1 MGLIDKLY
9 GCFLSIQGPIDES
22 PKMAAFLEQAT
33 AFLHGMCK
41 LSFGM
46 TGRSLSI
53 FDNKRQDPTGLT
65 ALLQSTDLVGVLH
78 MLYCILLHSAPPEP
92 LSVGPTGPQG
102 PYSSVVIQVALQGLR
117 FLNTFALLD
126 LSAFQCVLG
135 AEGLSL
141 AFRHIVSSLLWYCSQ
156 QSSEE
161 LLHELIICVGYFT
174 VNHPD
179 NQVNVQSGRQ
189 PSVLQKLCQLPFQ
202 YFSHPRLIKVLFPS
216 LICACYNNLQ
226 NKVILQQEMSCVLLA
241 TFIQDCATNENQSDS
256 KASQPEKGWAPLN
269 YCELSNR
276 FPRDLWDS
284 ALQFF
289 LKKQEE

>member
-1 MGLIDKLY
+1 MEHK
-9 GCFLSIQGPIDES
+9 
-22 PKMAAFLEQAT
+22 T
-33 AFLHGMCK
+33 ARSG
-41 LSFGM
+41 S
-46 TGRSLSI
+46 SLSI
-53 FDNKRQDPTGLT
+53 FDKKRQDPTGLT
-65 ALLQSTDLVGVLH
+65 ALLQSTDQVGVIN

-92 LSVGPTGPQG
+92 LSTGPEGPQG
-102 PYSSVVIQVALQGLR
+102 PYSPSVIQVALQGLR

-135 AEGLSL
+135 AECLSL
-141 AFRHIVSSLLWYCSQ
+141 AFRHIVSSLLWFCSQ

-179 NQVNVQSGRQ
+179 NQVIVQSGRQ

-216 LICACYNNLQ
+216 LICACYNNPQ

-241 TFIQDCATNENQSDS
+241 TFIQDCANSDSQSDS
-256 KASQPEKGWAPLN
+256 RASQAEKGWAPLDF
-269 YCELSNR
+269 CDLSNR
-276 FPRDLWDS
+276 FPRDQWDA

-289 LKKQEE
+289 LNKQEE